1 MLREELID
9 QFYNEFGYV
18 PDEREFEDYQAD
30 NGFEEYHNR
39 PIFKNIKHTQSSFE
53 FEPTD
58 DLLVELNETFKFL
71 KVKAKQNI
79 KERQEN
85 LLQEDNLDE
94 FVYMLSSFLL
104 KAGLYFILKK
114 SFEKGYKYNELN

>member
-39 PIFKNIKHTQSSFE
+39 PILKISS
-53 FEPTD
+53 THK
-58 DLLVELNETFKFL
+58 VHLNL
-71 KVKAKQNI
+71 
-79 KERQEN
+79 N
-85 LLQEDNLDE
+85 LQMI
-94 FVYMLSSFLL
+94 Y
-104 KAGLYFILKK
+104 
-114 SFEKGYKYNELN
+114 